1 MNITVEKILER
12 PDAKLLMD
20 KVNYFLSAEYQ
31 KRMAFR
37 EWLDE
42 DKKAECHPA
51 EFINGEVIMHSPVKR
66 KHWKA
71 STLLSRILGVHA
83 SLNDLGEVAIEK
95 ALIALTRNDYEPDIC
110 FWLNEKTKGFS
121 NDQMIFPAPDFVVEI
136 LSRSTAKNDRTIKH
150 QDYAA
155 HGIREYWIID
165 PNRQLIDQFIL
176 IGNDTEYMPAKTH
189 LISQDIKSF
198 VIEGFE
204 IPVVA
209 VFDKQINKTTLL
221 ELMKP
226 KQG

>member
-12 PDAKLLMD
+12 PDAKLLVD

-42 DKKAECHPA
+42 DKKAE
-51 EFINGEVIMHSPVKR
+51 FINGEVILHSPVKR

-71 STLLSRILGVHA
+71 STLLSRILGVYA
-83 SLNDLGEVAIEK
+83 SLNDLGEVAVEK

-110 FWLNEKTKGFS
+110 FWLKDKTKGFS
-121 NDQMIFPAPDFVVEI
+121 DDQMIFPAPDFIVEI

-189 LISQDIKSF
+189 LVSQDIKSV

-204 IPVVA
+204 IPVAA
-209 VFDKQINKTTLL
+209 VFDEQTNKMTLQ
-221 ELMKP
+221 ELMQP
-226 KQG
+226 KLK